1 MLYRSTGVCFS
12 VVYPGVVY
20 NMINII
26 STSFMLKSSR
36 EEK

>member
-1 MLYRSTGVCFS
+1 MT
-12 VVYPGVVY
+12 
-20 NMINII
+20 NII